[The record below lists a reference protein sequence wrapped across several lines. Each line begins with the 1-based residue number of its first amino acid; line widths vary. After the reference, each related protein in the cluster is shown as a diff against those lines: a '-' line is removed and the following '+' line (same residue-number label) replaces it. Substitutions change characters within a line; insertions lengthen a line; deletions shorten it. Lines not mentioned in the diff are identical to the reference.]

1 MTSATRHE
9 TRIDAVPNQPILR
22 ITRDFDAPVER
33 VFQAHVDPE
42 LLTRW
47 LGPRNLVMR
56 VDRFEPVTGG
66 AYRYTHTGPDGEE
79 HAFFGSFHEV
89 RAPGRIVQT
98 FTYEGFPDG
107 VSLDLLEL
115 EDLGDGRTRLHA
127 TSVVDSVEVRD
138 MIIASGM
145 ESGVVQG
152 YEKLDE
158 LLAA

>member
-9 TRIDAVPNQPILR
+9 TRIDAVPDQPILR
-22 ITRDFDAPVER
+22 ITREFDAPAER
-33 VFQAHVDPE
+33 VFQAHVDPA
-42 LLTRW
+42 LLARW
-47 LGPRNLVMR
+47 LGPRDLVMR
-56 VDRFEPVTGG
+56 VDRYEPVTGG
-66 AYRYTHTGPDGEE
+66 AYRYTHTGADGEE

-89 RAPGRIVQT
+89 RAPSRIVQT

-107 VSLDLLEL
+107 VSLDILEL

-127 TSVVDSVEVRD
+127 TSVVDSVEARD
-138 MIIASGM
+138 MMIASGM

-158 LLAA
+158 LLAE

>member
-66 AYRYTHTGPDGEE
+66 AYRYTHTDPDGEE